1 MGPQLHAQPLHSLAQ
16 PRDVAVHAIL
26 IEDQAG
32 GANGPERL
40 SARIGGISCL
50 FIQQG
55 WFRFTLK
62 GA

>member
-1 MGPQLHAQPLHSLAQ
+1 
-16 PRDVAVHAIL
+16 VHPIL

-40 SARIGGISCL
+40 NARIGGISCL

-55 WFRFTLK
+55 WFRFTL
-62 GA
+62 